1 MPSMIILTSVQLLQP
16 PPLLLHFQP
25 PLSRDSLSVITFDFV
40 PQTALEFKLKQ
51 IPILVLLHIGL
62 FCEVLVH
69 SRPGRSFS
77 HEEGVD
83 KKGSDAK
90 YGVGASW
97 STGQVVTSANL
108 GTSQHQKLVG

>member
-1 MPSMIILTSVQLLQP
+1 MNILTSFQPLQP
-16 PPLLLHFQP
+16 PPLLFHFQP
-25 PLSRDSLSVITFDFV
+25 PLSRDSFSVLTFDFV
-40 PQTALEFKLKQ
+40 PQTALKLKLKQ
-51 IPILVLLHIGL
+51 IAILVLGL
-62 FCEVLVH
+62 FCEVLVF

-97 STGQVVTSANL
+97 STSQIVASANL
-108 GTSQHQKLVG
+108 GTSQHHKLVRWTF

>member
-1 MPSMIILTSVQLLQP
+1 MNILTSFQLLQP
-16 PPLLLHFQP
+16 SPLLLHFQP
-25 PLSRDSLSVITFDFV
+25 PLSRDSFSVLTFDFV
-40 PQTALEFKLKQ
+40 PQTALKFKLKQ
-51 IPILVLLHIGL
+51 IAILVLLHMGL
-62 FCEVLVH
+62 FCEVLVF

-97 STGQVVTSANL
+97 STSQIVASANL
-108 GTSQHQKLVG
+108 GTSQHHKLVR

>member
-1 MPSMIILTSVQLLQP
+1 MNILTSFQLLQP
-16 PPLLLHFQP
+16 PPLLLHFQS
-25 PLSRDSLSVITFDFV
+25 PLSRDSFSVLTFDFV
-40 PQTALEFKLKQ
+40 PQTALKLKLKDMS
-51 IPILVLLHIGL
+51 ILARFLMGL
-62 FCEVLVH
+62 FCEVLIF

-97 STGQVVTSANL
+97 STGQIVASANL
-108 GTSQHQKLVG
+108 ETSQHHKLVR